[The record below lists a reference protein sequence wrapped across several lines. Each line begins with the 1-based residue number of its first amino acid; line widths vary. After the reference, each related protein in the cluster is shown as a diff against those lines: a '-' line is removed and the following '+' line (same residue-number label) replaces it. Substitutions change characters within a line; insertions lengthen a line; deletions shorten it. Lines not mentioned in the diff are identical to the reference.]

1 MTSIDDD
8 LRAALEAA
16 LPDMA
21 PDQAQAARTLLAALT
36 PPMVEPTWPGAPVVA
51 ACNSV
56 DLRRLHT
63 RRNDGPNSGW
73 ECKHCCT
80 ETEWDRLDNP
90 RPLTPAEYAEYGI
103 PSECEQPHAEPIT
116 DELIERCAQAGWGA
130 ERDDALDLDDA
141 YRRIAIGVLRA
152 AGHPEADR

>member
-1 MTSIDDD
+1 MTDD

-16 LPDMA
+16 ISDLT
-21 PDQAQAARTLLAALT
+21 AARALLAALT
-36 PPMVEPTWPGAPVVA
+36 PPMDEPMWPGAPVVA

-56 DLRRLHT
+56 GLRRLHT

-73 ECKHCCT
+73 ECFANCSGAG
-80 ETEWDRLDNP
+80 WSDLGNP